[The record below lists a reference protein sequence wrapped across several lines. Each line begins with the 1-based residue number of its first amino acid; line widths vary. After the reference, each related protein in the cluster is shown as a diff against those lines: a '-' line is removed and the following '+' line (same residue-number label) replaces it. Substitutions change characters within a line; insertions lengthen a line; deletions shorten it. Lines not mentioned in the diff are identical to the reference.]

1 MKTVKSAFWLLPQ
14 YPNFAFLGRY
24 SYGFKQK
31 TISKLTMVHKVFG
44 NVYSLSIGK
53 SQSYQQEEL
62 LRRCEIKKLSA
73 FVIMIGIDQ
82 ILAEDKDPYKKWG
95 AKFLAG
101 NMWGVATFILGL
113 AATYVSVHQWRPVKK
128 LGLFHQISK
137 LFSAI

>member
-1 MKTVKSAFWLLPQ
+1 
-14 YPNFAFLGRY
+14 
-24 SYGFKQK
+24 
-31 TISKLTMVHKVFG
+31 MVHKVFG

-53 SQSYQQEEL
+53 LQSYSQNK
-62 LRRCEIKKLSA
+62 CNKKLSA

-95 AKFLAG
+95 PKFLAG

-137 LFSAI
+137 LFSAKIYHRETYISGKLQP

>member
-1 MKTVKSAFWLLPQ
+1 MKTNKSAFWLLPQ

-24 SYGFKQK
+24 FYGFKQK
-31 TISKLTMVHKVFG
+31 TITKLTMVHKVFG

-53 SQSYQQEEL
+53 LQSYSQNK
-62 LRRCEIKKLSA
+62 CNKKLSA

-95 AKFLAG
+95 PKFLAG

-128 LGLFHQISK
+128 LGLFYQISK
-137 LFSAI
+137 LFSTKILSS

>member
-1 MKTVKSAFWLLPQ
+1 MKTNKSAFWLLPQ

-24 SYGFKQK
+24 FYGFKQK
-31 TISKLTMVHKVFG
+31 TITKLTMVHKVFG

-53 SQSYQQEEL
+53 LQSYSQNK
-62 LRRCEIKKLSA
+62 CNKKLSA

-137 LFSAI
+137 LFSAKILSS

>member
-1 MKTVKSAFWLLPQ
+1 MKTNKSAFWLLPQ

-24 SYGFKQK
+24 FYGFKQK
-31 TISKLTMVHKVFG
+31 TITKLTMVHKVFG

-53 SQSYQQEEL
+53 LQSYSQNT
-62 LRRCEIKKLSA
+62 CNKKLSA
-73 FVIMIGIDQ
+73 FVIIIGIDQ

-137 LFSAI
+137 LFSAKILSS

>member
-1 MKTVKSAFWLLPQ
+1 MKTYKSAFWLLPQ

-24 SYGFKQK
+24 FYGFKQK

-44 NVYSLSIGK
+44 NVYSLSI
-53 SQSYQQEEL
+53 
-62 LRRCEIKKLSA
+62 A

-101 NMWGVATFILGL
+101 NMWGVATFILAL

-137 LFSAI
+137 LFLAKVS

>member
-1 MKTVKSAFWLLPQ
+1 MKTNKSAFWLLPQ

-24 SYGFKQK
+24 FYGFKQK
-31 TISKLTMVHKVFG
+31 TITKLTMVHKVFG

-53 SQSYQQEEL
+53 LQSYSQNK
-62 LRRCEIKKLSA
+62 CNKKLSA

-137 LFSAI
+137 LFSAKMLSS

>member
-1 MKTVKSAFWLLPQ
+1 MKTNKSAFWLLPQ

-24 SYGFKQK
+24 FYGFKQK
-31 TISKLTMVHKVFG
+31 TITKLTMVHKVFG

-53 SQSYQQEEL
+53 LQSYSQNK
-62 LRRCEIKKLSA
+62 CNKKLSA

-113 AATYVSVHQWRPVKK
+113 AATYVSIHQWRPVKK

-137 LFSAI
+137 LFSAKMLSS

>member
-1 MKTVKSAFWLLPQ
+1 MKTNKSAFWLLPQ

-24 SYGFKQK
+24 FYGFKQK
-31 TISKLTMVHKVFG
+31 TITKLTMVHKVFG

-53 SQSYQQEEL
+53 LQSYSQNK
-62 LRRCEIKKLSA
+62 CNKKLSA

-95 AKFLAG
+95 PKFLAG

-128 LGLFHQISK
+128 LGSFHQIST
-137 LFSAI
+137 LFSAKILSS

>member
-1 MKTVKSAFWLLPQ
+1 MKTNKSAFWLLPQ

-24 SYGFKQK
+24 FYGFKQK
-31 TISKLTMVHKVFG
+31 TITKLTMVHKVFG

-53 SQSYQQEEL
+53 LQSYSQNK
-62 LRRCEIKKLSA
+62 CNKKLSA

-128 LGLFHQISK
+128 LGSFHQIST
-137 LFSAI
+137 LFSAKILSS